1 MARERKR
8 QFGKLLMARFL
19 AVNLLGLLLVAV
31 AWRQGLVAEVWAADS
46 SRLTLAI
53 GVAFLWALAAGAWR
67 AWKLTRELDRVAA
80 GAQGEKGADYAASL
94 ERGVAPGVAAEA
106 LRAKLVERIGFLRH
120 ASGALV
126 SLGLIGT
133 VIGFIIA
140 LSGVDPARVGEASAI
155 APMVAKLIEGMG
167 VALYTTLVGA
177 ALGIWTALNHRILAT
192 GAANLYAAI
201 LESVPCSMRTRES
214 SFAM

>member
-1 MARERKR
+1 
-8 QFGKLLMARFL
+8 MARFM
-19 AVNLLGLLLVAV
+19 AVNLVGLLLLAV
-31 AWRQGLVAEVWAADS
+31 AWRHGLVAEIWQADS

-53 GVAFLWALAAGAWR
+53 AAGFIWALAAGGWR
-67 AWKLTRELDRVAA
+67 AWKLSGELDRLAA
-80 GAQGEKGADYAASL
+80 GRRSDKEGDYAAAIG
-94 ERGVAPGVAAEA
+94 RGVAPGVAAEA
-106 LRAKLVERIGFLRH
+106 LRAKLTERIGFLRY

-126 SLGLIGT
+126 SLGLVGT

-140 LSGVDPARVGEASAI
+140 LSGVDPSRVGDASAI
-155 APMVAKLIEGMG
+155 GPMVAKLIEGMG

-177 ALGIWTALNHRILAT
+177 TLGVWTALNHRILAT

-201 LESVPCSMRTRES
+201 LESVPCSTSRPEP